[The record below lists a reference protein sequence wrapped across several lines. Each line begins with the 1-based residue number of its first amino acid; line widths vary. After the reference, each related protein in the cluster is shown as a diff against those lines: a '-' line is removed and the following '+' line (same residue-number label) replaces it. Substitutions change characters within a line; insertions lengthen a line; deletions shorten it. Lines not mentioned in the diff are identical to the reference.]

1 MPVPQ
6 EGMNDMA
13 KRRRIRWDRVIIAGA
28 VLIALILLMGS
39 CVHSCSEK
47 EDEPNT
53 TSGSPLE
60 ALSTGKTTGP
70 SGSQNSKG
78 ETGTQAVGD
87 SGSSRPDESTPQ
99 DGGSNV
105 PTLPA
110 DYERSIQPA
119 NGVYTGSLVLVNDAN
134 PSKLSRQE
142 LDLQQVWYA
151 SDRPESLIL
160 SYPGYTF
167 LNRTALTQFNRLM
180 TAYYAVT
187 NNAEIMFNYGYLE
200 TGKEKSNPESAT
212 GLDIQLHLKLKNG
225 SYAYISNTSPYS
237 WIYEHLTSYGYVI
250 RYPAEKADI
259 TGVKSGGYTA
269 IRYVGV
275 PHAVYMTQNDLC
287 LEEYLELLKNQYSF
301 GEGMLEFSAGEQ
313 FYRVYYVQ
321 ASGTG
326 DTEVPVPK
334 NLPYEISG
342 NNLDGYIVTV
352 AVG

>member
-1 MPVPQ
+1 
-6 EGMNDMA
+6 MA

-39 CVHSCSEK
+39 CVHSCSEG
-47 EDEPNT
+47 EVNLPSNS
-53 TSGSPLE
+53 SGSPLE
-60 ALSTGKTTGP
+60 PLSTGKNSNQNNSQSSKTD
-70 SGSQNSKG
+70 GSENV
-78 ETGTQAVGD
+78 TPGTQ
-87 SGSSRPDESTPQ
+87 SSRQDTP
-99 DGGSNV
+99 NV

-110 DYERSIQPA
+110 DYEQSLQPA
-119 NGVYTGSLVLVNDAN
+119 AGVYTGSLVLVNDAN
-134 PSKLSRQE
+134 PSRLSRQE

-167 LNRTALTQFNRLM
+167 LNRTALTQFNRMM
-180 TAYYAVT
+180 TAYYSVT

-200 TGKEKSNPESAT
+200 AGKEKSNPESAT
-212 GLDIQLHLKLKNG
+212 GLDVQLHLKLKNG
-225 SYAYISNTSPYS
+225 SYAFISNTAPYS
-237 WIYEHLTSYGYVI
+237 WIYEHMTSYGYVI
-250 RYPAEKADI
+250 RYPEEKSGI

-275 PHAVYMTQNDLC
+275 PHAYYMSQNNLC
-287 LEEYLELLKNQYSF
+287 LEEYLDLLKNQYTF
-301 GEGMLEFSAGEQ
+301 GQGMLEFSAGEQ
-313 FYRVYYVQ
+313 LYRVYYVQ

-334 NLPYEISG
+334 TLPYDISG
-342 NNLDGYIVTV
+342 NNTDGYIVTV

>member
-1 MPVPQ
+1 
-6 EGMNDMA
+6 MA
-13 KRRRIRWDRVIIAGA
+13 NRRRIRWDRVIIAGA

-47 EDEPNT
+47 DDEPNT
-53 TSGSPLE
+53 SSGSPLE
-60 ALSTGKTTGP
+60 PLSTGKTTSP
-70 SGSQNSKG
+70 SGGQNSQS
-78 ETGTQAVGD
+78 ETATQAAGG
-87 SGSSRPDESTPQ
+87 SGGSSQTDISTPQ
-99 DGGSNV
+99 GGTANE

-110 DYERSIQPA
+110 DYERSLQPA
-119 NGVYTGSLVLVNDAN
+119 NGVYSGSLVLVNEAN

-151 SDRPESLIL
+151 SDRPDSLIL

-167 LNRTALTQFNRLM
+167 LNRTALTQFNRM
-180 TAYYAVT
+180 MSAYYSVT

-212 GLDIQLHLKLKNG
+212 GLDVQLHLKLKNG
-225 SYAYISNTSPYS
+225 SYAFISNTAPYS

-250 RYPAEKADI
+250 RYPAEKAAV

-269 IRYVGV
+269 IRYVGL

-287 LEEYLELLKNQYSF
+287 LEEYLDLLKRQYTF
-301 GEGMLEFSAGEQ
+301 GQGMLEFNAGEQ
-313 FYRVYYVQ
+313 LYRVYYVQ

-342 NNLDGYIVTV
+342 NNTDGFIVTV

>member
-1 MPVPQ
+1 
-6 EGMNDMA
+6 MA

-47 EDEPNT
+47 DDEPNT
-53 TSGSPLE
+53 SSGSPLE
-60 ALSTGKTTGP
+60 PLSTGKTTGP
-70 SGSQNSKG
+70 SGGQNSQS
-78 ETGTQAVGD
+78 ETATQAAGG
-87 SGSSRPDESTPQ
+87 SGGSSQTDISTPQ
-99 DGGSNV
+99 GGTANE

-110 DYERSIQPA
+110 DYERSLQPA
-119 NGVYTGSLVLVNDAN
+119 NGVYSGSLVLVNEAN

-151 SDRPESLIL
+151 SDRPDSLIL

-167 LNRTALTQFNRLM
+167 LNRTALTQFNRM
-180 TAYYAVT
+180 MSAYYSVT

-212 GLDIQLHLKLKNG
+212 GLDVQLHLKLKNG
-225 SYAYISNTSPYS
+225 SYAFISNTAPYS

-250 RYPAEKADI
+250 RYPAEKAAV

-269 IRYVGV
+269 IRYVGL

-287 LEEYLELLKNQYSF
+287 LEEYLDLLKRQYTF
-301 GEGMLEFSAGEQ
+301 GQGMLEFNAGEQ
-313 FYRVYYVQ
+313 LYRVYYVQ

-342 NNLDGYIVTV
+342 NNTDGFIVTV

>member
-1 MPVPQ
+1 
-6 EGMNDMA
+6 MA

-39 CVHSCSEK
+39 CVHSCSDK
-47 EDEPNT
+47 DT
-53 TSGSPLE
+53 DTGQSSGSPLE
-60 ALSTGKTTGP
+60 ALSTGKTTDANRNGK
-70 SGSQNSKG
+70 SGNSTQS
-78 ETGTQAVGD
+78 TGLQ
-87 SGSSRPDESTPQ
+87 PDSTP
-99 DGGSNV
+99 DGNTQQGGGANE

-110 DYERSIQPA
+110 DYDRSIQPA
-119 NGVYTGSLVLVNDAN
+119 SGVYTGTLVLVNDAN
-134 PSKLSRQE
+134 PSKLTRQE

-151 SDRPESLIL
+151 ADKPESLIL

-225 SYAYISNTSPYS
+225 GYAFISNTAPYS

-250 RYPAEKADI
+250 RYPAEKAEI

-275 PHAVYMTQNDLC
+275 PHAVYMTENNLC
-287 LEEYLELLKNQYSF
+287 LEEYLDLLKQQYTF
-301 GEGMLEFSAGEQ
+301 GQGMLEFNAGEQ
-313 FYRVYYVQ
+313 FYRVYYVP

-334 NLPYEISG
+334 TMPYEISG
-342 NNLDGYIVTV
+342 NNTDGYIVTV
-352 AVG
+352 AAG

>member
-1 MPVPQ
+1 
-6 EGMNDMA
+6 MA

-28 VLIALILLMGS
+28 VLIALILLLGS
-39 CVHSCSEK
+39 CVHGCA
-47 EDEPNT
+47 DEERDPESS
-53 TSGSPLE
+53 SGSPLE
-60 ALSTGKTTGP
+60 PLSTGRSDDQNNSRSSRTDSTGAVTP
-70 SGSQNSKG
+70 
-78 ETGTQAVGD
+78 GTQEN
-87 SGSSRPDESTPQ
+87 SSVQNNTP
-99 DGGSNV
+99 NV

-110 DYERSIQPA
+110 DYEQSLQPA
-119 NGVYTGSLVLVNDAN
+119 NGVYTGSLVLVNGAN
-134 PSKLSRQE
+134 PSRLSRQE

-180 TAYYAVT
+180 TAYYSVT

-212 GLDIQLHLKLKNG
+212 GLDVQLHLKLKNG
-225 SYAYISNTSPYS
+225 SYAFITNTAPYS
-237 WIYEHLTSYGYVI
+237 WIYEHLTSYGYVL
-250 RYPAEKADI
+250 RYPEDKSEI

-275 PHAVYMTQNDLC
+275 PHAVYMTQNNLC
-287 LEEYLELLKNQYSF
+287 LEEYVDLLKQQYTF
-301 GEGMLEFSAGEQ
+301 GQGMLEFNAGEQ
-313 FYRVYYVQ
+313 LYRVYYVQ

-334 NLPYEISG
+334 TLPYEISG
-342 NNLDGYIVTV
+342 NNLDGFIVTV

>member
-1 MPVPQ
+1 
-6 EGMNDMA
+6 MA

-47 EDEPNT
+47 DDEPNT
-53 TSGSPLE
+53 SSGSPLE
-60 ALSTGKTTGP
+60 PLSTGKTTSP
-70 SGSQNSKG
+70 SGGQNSQS
-78 ETGTQAVGD
+78 ETGTQAVGG
-87 SGSSRPDESTPQ
+87 SGGSSQTDISTPQ
-99 DGGSNV
+99 GGTANE

-110 DYERSIQPA
+110 DYERSLQPA
-119 NGVYTGSLVLVNDAN
+119 NGVYSGSLVLVNEAN

-151 SDRPESLIL
+151 SDRPDSLIL

-167 LNRTALTQFNRLM
+167 LNRTALTQFNRM
-180 TAYYAVT
+180 MSAYYSVT

-212 GLDIQLHLKLKNG
+212 GLDVQLHLKLKNG
-225 SYAYISNTSPYS
+225 SYAFISNTAPYS

-250 RYPAEKADI
+250 RYPAEQAAV

-269 IRYVGV
+269 IRYVGL

-287 LEEYLELLKNQYSF
+287 LEEYLDLLKRQYTF
-301 GEGMLEFSAGEQ
+301 GQGMLEFNAGEQ
-313 FYRVYYVQ
+313 LYRVYYVQ

-342 NNLDGYIVTV
+342 NNSDGFIVTV